1 MTACYNFS
9 LNFNSNFISVSCAM
23 FAIFAMP
30 WQIIS
35 CLRLVV
41 VGAYCHRCC
50 CCCCLLLIVVVSV
63 DVVVLVV
70 AVHQSIPGKVVA
82 LLSSVLLCSCLCW
95 CQTCFSPSTTQPHTP
110 TSSLAQPLCALIYV
124 AQNNLQS
131 MLNFDRVATLKTA
144 THRAC
149 PGMWS
154 QLKLWICMQIAQI
167 TRSKL
172 DVAKLA
178 S

>member
-30 WQIIS
+30 LQIIS
-35 CLRLVV
+35 CLRPVV
-41 VGAYCHRCC
+41 VGAYCHRCCC

-70 AVHQSIPGKVVA
+70 VAVHQSMPGKVVA
-82 LLSSVLLCSCLCW
+82 LLSSVLLMFMLMSNVF
-95 CQTCFSPSTTQPHTP
+95 QPPQPHTP

-149 PGMWS
+149 PGM
-154 QLKLWICMQIAQI
+154 
-167 TRSKL
+167 
-172 DVAKLA
+172 
-178 S
+178 